1 MQRLLF
7 LLAALVGF
15 TMTALAQDQPPS
27 KTSSTDSWTRQSAEM
42 KRSQPLPPDPIPLRL
57 LRGYDWFSQQ
67 AGDLGSLSDTLSEAQ
82 ILRRLS
88 RLYRFQSDILAAQA
102 DGDVEHAEGLLELAM
117 TEIGTL
123 TQQPDITER
132 PRFRE
137 LYRTLVSEY
146 ERYYGVSDTAL
157 FLPHGGVY
165 ELRAE
170 IFALLDEVEEPLL
183 EDVTLPTLA
192 PMTTVVPMTT
202 NRVVERTVHY
212 FLQKKRDVLVRW
224 MGRADT
230 YFPMI
235 EQILR
240 EEGVPDELKY
250 LALVESGLNPR
261 ARSWARAVGMWQFIS
276 QTGRS
281 YGLHA
286 NTWVDDRMDPEK
298 ATRAA
303 ARHLKDLYAQYG
315 NNWHV
320 ALAGYNCS
328 PRCIKRAIRKA
339 GGTVEN
345 PPSYWEM
352 YPYLPRETRGYVPQF
367 IAFALILSN
376 PSAFGLT
383 NVPTGPRYAYDLVPV
398 KGMLSLN
405 DVAEMAGT
413 DAATVQALNPELR
426 RATLPPSP
434 SAYMLR
440 IPLGSYARFAE
451 AFERL
456 PEEAKRPVTEYVVRR
471 GDSLGKIGNR
481 FGVSVAALKS
491 ANNLRRTTIHPGQHL
506 VVPVPSYRGS
516 VSLAEGRPLSVEYG
530 TRTIRPI
537 EPLTTLAVNTEPTP
551 VVRASETTTRSTAS
565 SSRSNT
571 TTTNRVVYK
580 VRRGDT
586 LGKIAQKYG
595 TSVSNVK
602 RWNNLR
608 GSKIKVGQRL
618 TIYSSGASGTSQP
631 ERIVYKVRRG
641 DALSTIA
648 QKYGVSVSSIKRWN
662 NLRSSKIKVGQR
674 LTIHPGQSAPNYVVY
689 KVRRGDSLGKIAK
702 KYRTSVSKLKTWN
715 SLRSSTIHPGQS
727 LKIYSSP

>member
-1 MQRLLF
+1 M
-7 LLAALVGF
+7 AALVAF
-15 TMTALAQDQPPS
+15 TMTTMAQDQRPS
-27 KTSSTDSWTRQSAEM
+27 KTSATDVV
-42 KRSQPLPPDPIPLRL
+42 RSQPLPPDPIPTHM
-57 LRGYDWFSQQ
+57 LRGYDGYYEQE
-67 AGDLGSLSDTLSEAQ
+67 GDLGVLTDTLSEAQ
-82 ILRRLS
+82 IMRRLG
-88 RLYRFQSDILAAQA
+88 RLYRYQADILAAQA
-102 DGDVEHAEGLLELAM
+102 NGDDEHAEGLLDLAM

-123 TQQPDITER
+123 TGQPNITER

-146 ERYYGVSDTAL
+146 ERYYGVSDSAL
-157 FLPHGGVY
+157 YLPHGGVY

-170 IFALLDEVEEPLL
+170 IFALLDEMEEPLL

-192 PMTTVVPMTT
+192 PMVTSVPMTT
-202 NRVVERTVHY
+202 NRVVEQTVNY
-212 FLQKKRDVLVRW
+212 FLNKKRDVLVRW
-224 MGRADT
+224 MARADT

-235 EQILR
+235 EQIFR

-276 QTGRS
+276 QTGRV
-281 YGLHA
+281 YGLHSNA
-286 NTWVDDRMDPEK
+286 WVDDRMDPEK

-328 PRCIKRAIRKA
+328 PRCIKRAIRRA
-339 GGTVEN
+339 GGTVDN

-367 IAFALILSN
+367 IAFALIMSN

-383 NVPTGPRYAYDLVPV
+383 NVPQGPRYAYDLVPV
-398 KGMLSLN
+398 KGMLSLS
-405 DVAEMAGT
+405 DIAEMAGT
-413 DAATVQALNPELR
+413 DAATIQALNPELR
-426 RATLPPSP
+426 RASLPPSQ

-440 IPLGSYARFAE
+440 IPLGSYEQFAQ

-506 VVPVPSYRGS
+506 IVPVPSYRGS
-516 VSLAEGRPLSVEYG
+516 VSLAEGQPVSVEYG

-537 EPLTTLAVNTEPTP
+537 EPSAALAVNTEPAP
-551 VVRASETTTRSTAS
+551 VVRTSETTSRSAS
-565 SSRSNT
+565 SSSRPT
-571 TTTNRVVYK
+571 TSTNNNSTTNRVVYR

-586 LGKIAQKYG
+586 LGKIGQKYG
-595 TSVSNVK
+595 VSVRDLQ
-602 RWNNLR
+602 RWNNIR
-608 GSKIKVGQRL
+608 GTKIKSGQRL
-618 TIYSSGASGTSQP
+618 TIYSSGSAAPSQP

-648 QKYGVSVSSIKRWN
+648 QKYGVSVNSLKRWN

-702 KYRTSVSKLKTWN
+702 KYRTSVRKLKQWN
-715 SLRSSTIHPGQS
+715 SLRGSTIHPGQS